1 MKIRKIGMKK
11 NKAQSLIIQFL
22 LFFMIG
28 FILFISIGTLFK
40 NQSDALREDIIN
52 SSLKMTANF
61 ISSNAI
67 NIIDSCKQCDYV
79 AVSMQLQN
87 ETANYILDLRLDNSV
102 LNVSI
107 PFWRGKYYTTN
118 LHNLNYSQSGNWSG
132 HTASSQPLT
141 LTYNRT
147 KNELRIV

>member
-1 MKIRKIGMKK
+1 MKIHKIGMKK
-11 NKAQSLIIQFL
+11 SKAQSLIIQFM

-28 FILFISIGTLFK
+28 FALFVTIGNLFK
-40 NQSDALREDIIN
+40 NQSDALREEIIN
-52 SSLKMTANF
+52 KSLKMTANF

-67 NIIDSCKQCDYV
+67 NIIDSCKQCDY
-79 AVSMQLQN
+79 AVVMMQLQN
-87 ETANYILDLRLDNSV
+87 ETASYILDLRLNNDG

-118 LHNLNYSQSGNWSG
+118 LHNLNYPQTEWSG

-147 KNELRIV
+147 KNELRIG